1 MLIDLHAAGLLRTD
15 AYAADVEAPIG
26 RPDGRWD
33 LWGELRSRANL
44 EETPAWAPMTVRRVL
59 NATGEPAISDQRVE
73 VSFDH
78 RLSQG
83 AVVAAIRKLWPRLA
97 DSGWVRRTQPLRDRN
112 SALIRFVCLEVEPG
126 TSWRAMFEAWNA
138 AHPAWGFGN
147 VRDFQS
153 AFHRVEED
161 LTDEE
166 HGLEWFYSPRYR
178 TAASREAVERLTVGQ
193 LSEMLKTD
201 GRVQERRLA
210 QRLHTRMARDAL
222 ESVRESGFSYD
233 FNGLARMRHSVHE
246 LAAHGFTVDE
256 IAAQWRPD
264 WFAEEPEATR
274 EIIREILRQK
284 DELPRPPASGEMRVD
299 YADANRPAK
308 ITYEPLDEYDES
320 SGYHI
325 IGRIGFEAEEDSRSD
340 QD

>member
-1 MLIDLHAAGLLRTD
+1 MLIDLRAAGLLRTD
-15 AYAADVEAPIG
+15 AYVADGEAPIG
-26 RPDGRWD
+26 RSDGRWD
-33 LWGELRSRANL
+33 LWLELRNRANP
-44 EETPAWAPMTVRRVL
+44 EETPEWVPMTVRRVF
-59 NATGEPAISDQRVE
+59 NATGEPAIGDNRVE
-73 VSFDH
+73 LSFDH

-97 DSGWVRRTQPLRDRN
+97 ASGWVHRTKRLADRN
-112 SALIRFVCLEVEPG
+112 IALIRFVCLEVEPG
-126 TSWRAMFEAWNA
+126 TSWRAMLAAWNA
-138 AHPAWGFGN
+138 ARPAWSFGN

-153 AFHRVEED
+153 AFHRVEKD
-161 LTDEE
+161 LTDGE

-178 TAASREAVERLTVGQ
+178 TATSREAVERLTVGQ

-201 GRVQERRLA
+201 DPAQERRLA
-210 QRLHTRMARDAL
+210 QRLHTRMARDAF
-222 ESVRESGFSYD
+222 ESVRGSGFRYD

-284 DELPRPPASGEMRVD
+284 DELPPPPAPGEMRVD

-308 ITYEPLDEYDES
+308 ISYEQVDEYDES